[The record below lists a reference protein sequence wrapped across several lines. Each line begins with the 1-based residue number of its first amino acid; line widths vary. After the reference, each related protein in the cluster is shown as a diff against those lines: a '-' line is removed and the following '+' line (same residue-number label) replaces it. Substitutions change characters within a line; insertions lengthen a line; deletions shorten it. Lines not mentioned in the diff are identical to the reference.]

1 MIFKCKNCDGNVI
14 YSPEK
19 KEMFCPYCESANSQE
34 RKDSEGDMSICPNC
48 GGEVPVEEHTSAVQC
63 PYCDNFIILNQRVEG
78 EYAPDVIIP
87 FQLGKEMVKKLMR
100 DNFSKCIFA
109 PTDFLSEARLNSM
122 EGDYIPFWL
131 YDYETSCKYRGEG
144 HKVRSWTTGEV
155 QYTETNIYEISRNMD
170 IHFQKIP
177 VDASERMPD
186 QVMNLLEP
194 YQYGEMEP
202 FKPEYLSGFLGEK
215 YNMPAQQVEPRARAK
230 MEDDARE
237 LLKNSISGYTN
248 VIDQA
253 KSVQVLREQKSYGL
267 LPVWVYQ
274 YRYHEKEYPFYINGQ
289 TAKIIGKIPVS
300 SAKVWTYGITLWAL
314 LTAGL
319 SMLYGILYFL

>member
-1 MIFKCKNCDGNVI
+1 MIFKCKNCGGNVI

-34 RKDSEGDMSICPNC
+34 CQDSEGDMSICPNC

-144 HKVRSWTTGEV
+144 HKIRSWITGEV

-177 VDASERMPD
+177 VDASESMPD

-215 YNMPAQQVEPRARAK
+215 YNMPSQQVEPRARAK

-274 YRYHEKEYPFYINGQ
+274 YRYREKEYPFYINGQ